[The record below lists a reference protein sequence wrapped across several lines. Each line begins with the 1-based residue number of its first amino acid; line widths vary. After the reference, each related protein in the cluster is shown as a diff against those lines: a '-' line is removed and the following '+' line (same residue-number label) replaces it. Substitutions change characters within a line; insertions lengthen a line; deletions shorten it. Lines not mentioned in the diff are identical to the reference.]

1 MGRLCLFYS
10 SALGISNITFRRS
23 IRTLS
28 IGLGVLSAIFSHS
41 KTAFTITVL
50 SSLDIFLMI
59 YVISLIIMSNFI
71 FFLTSFFYRVLR

>member
-10 SALGISNITFRRS
+10 LVSGISNIAFKNNTS
-23 IRTLS
+23 TLS
-28 IGLGVLSAIFSHS
+28 IWLGVPSAIFSHS
-41 KTAFTITVL
+41 KTAFIITVL
-50 SSLDIFLMI
+50 SSPDIFLMI